1 MCRKVCDAFG
11 LELNVGDTV
20 CFTLS
25 MRIDQK
31 PLVKAVIREFIYG
44 KKPNEWGDYTDWL
57 GIDYIEN
64 PAVDWARREKKLPNK
79 VSPDRVIKC
88 Y

>member
-1 MCRKVCDAFG
+1 MRKITDMFG
-11 LELNVGDTV
+11 TELQVGDTV

-44 KKPNEWGDYTDWL
+44 KKPNDYGCYTDWL
-57 GIDYIEN
+57 GIDYIETS
-64 PAVDWARREKKLPNK
+64 VVEWARDEGKLIKK